1 MGSILKPVLGWHMED
16 YNYPLADVSHLS
28 DSERKD
34 LRMRGMHMPK
44 QLYSNEE
51 FEQWVTVYVLH
62 MFYETS
68 KYDGWSE
75 EEKQQSA
82 MEVAALKRAGW
93 YHAKWFEAWKKEHLQ
108 PLVDDLVEEARC
120 CAQYSWQEL
129 YSLELK
135 KLRCMRAYFFGLA
148 GADRDGNFGFNRWID
163 ACIRLLEYLEWDGSN
178 ITDEQALRMNTR
190 NVDDIVSP
198 DLVKLYEE
206 APLPGERKDEYC
218 FDKAFYGRQIYV
230 RKMERLYY
238 RIRLNKMR
246 EWWD

>member
-1 MGSILKPVLGWHMED
+1 
-16 YNYPLADVSHLS
+16 
-28 DSERKD
+28 
-34 LRMRGMHMPK
+34 
-44 QLYSNEE
+44 
-51 FEQWVTVYVLH
+51 
-62 MFYETS
+62 
-68 KYDGWSE
+68 
-75 EEKQQSA
+75 
-82 MEVAALKRAGW
+82 
-93 YHAKWFEAWKKEHLQ
+93 
-108 PLVDDLVEEARC
+108 
-120 CAQYSWQEL
+120 
-129 YSLELK
+129 
-135 KLRCMRAYFFGLA
+135 MRAYFFGLA

-198 DLVKLYEE
+198 GLVKLYEE
-206 APLPGERKDEYC
+206 ASLPGERKDEYC